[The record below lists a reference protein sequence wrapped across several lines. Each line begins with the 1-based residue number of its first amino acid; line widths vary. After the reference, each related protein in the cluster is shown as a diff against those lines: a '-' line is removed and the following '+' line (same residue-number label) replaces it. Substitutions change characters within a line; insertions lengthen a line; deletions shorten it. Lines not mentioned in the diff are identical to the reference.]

1 MILFNLSVKFTVY
14 DFFATR
20 NAHELYV
27 LHKEEH
33 LSNGNDSLF

>member
-14 DFFATR
+14 VFFATR

-27 LHKEEH
+27 LQKEH

>member
-14 DFFATR
+14 VFFATR

-27 LHKEEH
+27 LQKEEH
-33 LSNGNDSLF
+33 LSNGSDSLF